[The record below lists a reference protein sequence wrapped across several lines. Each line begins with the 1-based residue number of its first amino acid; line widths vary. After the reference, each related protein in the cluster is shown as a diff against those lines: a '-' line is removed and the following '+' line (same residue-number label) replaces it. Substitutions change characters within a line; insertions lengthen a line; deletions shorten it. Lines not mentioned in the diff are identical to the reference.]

1 MSECAQEI
9 ERQNPD
15 NPDKHSHFPGLRILV
30 VDDNEA
36 SAKILG
42 WSLEILGH
50 EIWIAHD
57 GANALAMALD
67 LKPQVVLMDI
77 NLSGLNGY
85 ELCRIMRSEYGFEQT
100 LFIAQTG
107 WGEAEH
113 RRRSREAGFAWHLVK
128 PVDMTRLEEVLN
140 SYMRAHPSTG

>member
-1 MSECAQEI
+1 MIENNLKSDLQEL
-9 ERQNPD
+9 ESAS
-15 NPDKHSHFPGLRILV
+15 SHPGLRILV
-30 VDDNEA
+30 VDDNA
-36 SAKILG
+36 AAAKILG
-42 WSLEILGH
+42 WSLELLGH

-85 ELCRIMRSEYGFEQT
+85 ELCRIMRSEYGFEET

-107 WGEAEH
+107 LSEAEH
-113 RRRSREAGFAWHLVK
+113 RRRSREAGFELHMVK
-128 PVDMTRLEEVLN
+128 PIDMIRLEEVLD
-140 SYMRAHPSTG
+140 SYKVSHA